1 MRHLSIQCL
10 FEFSDLSISVFA
22 YKIQYLDHSN
32 VICYIE
38 CKRCFIETL
47 EETVGKRATVYD
59 VANEAGVS
67 TATVSRALNNPQTVR
82 PRTRRIVEEAVRH
95 LNYIPSGSAQGLASQ
110 KTGTIG
116 LLMPDLAE
124 VRNLS
129 SIHSAKA
136 DLPGQS
142 TRIIVDPPHPDQT
155 ESDDPYYNRVI
166 RGCELEAWSSGF
178 SLMISLMSDK
188 AGHHYLDTARSIAS
202 KSDGVVV
209 LATSVPDEVIT
220 ELSKITSVVLVAA
233 TQGSTNAPVPV
244 VSTDNYA
251 GMRLLTKH
259 IIEKHGISRMAYIA
273 GPDDSPD
280 NHARYIGFCE
290 ALKDEHIIPDSVPI
304 YRCGFDRTR
313 ALHVT
318 SQLIKNKTL
327 PQAMICANDQMALGV
342 LEALQENGLHVP
354 DDVIVTGFD
363 GIEETNSSHPR
374 LATIHQ
380 PMIDLGRQAIRTLVA
395 MINKSEQG
403 TETKISSQILPVT
416 VLLRES
422 CEGRHDSSHTA
433 QDSPDQALR
442 ARSGTNH

>member
-1 MRHLSIQCL
+1 MFHI
-10 FEFSDLSISVFA
+10 
-22 YKIQYLDHSN
+22 
-32 VICYIE
+32 
-38 CKRCFIETL
+38 TL
-47 EETVGKRATVYD
+47 EEIVDRRSTVYD
-59 VANEAGVS
+59 VAKEAGVS
-67 TATVSRALNNPQTVR
+67 TATVSRVLNTPQRVR
-82 PRTRRIVEEAVRH
+82 PKTRRIVEEAVRH

-124 VRNLS
+124 VRNLT
-129 SIHSAKA
+129 SIHPSASP
-136 DLPGQS
+136 LSGNS
-142 TRIIVDPPHPDQT
+142 TQIVIDPPHPGQT

-178 SLMISLMSDK
+178 SLMISLMSDQ
-188 AGHHYLDTARSIAS
+188 AGHNYLDTARSIAS

-233 TQGSTNAPVPV
+233 TQKSQDAPVPI
-244 VSTDNYA
+244 VSTDNYS

-259 IIEKHGISRMAYIA
+259 IIEKHGVSRLAYIA

-280 NHARYIGFCE
+280 NHARYVGFCQ

-318 SQLIKNKTL
+318 SQLIKNSTL

-342 LEALQENGLHVP
+342 LEALQENGLRVP
-354 DDVIVTGFD
+354 QDVIVTGFD

-374 LATIHQ
+374 LTTIHQ
-380 PMIDLGRQAIRTLVA
+380 PMVDLGRQAIRSLVT
-395 MINKSEQG
+395 MIDASDNDSAQ
-403 TETKISSQILPVT
+403 TVTSQVLPVT

-422 CEGRHDSSHTA
+422 CEGRLDATQPA
-433 QDSPDQALR
+433 QNTLN
-442 ARSGTNH
+442 NH